1 MYYMTFLLIYDIPRN
16 KSALL
21 VRVWRRLKKMDAKKI
36 TNSVWSVEDDEKI
49 AAFHEIK
56 EAINKAGGEAKIMKV
71 VFIE

>member
-1 MYYMTFLLIYDIPRN
+1 MTFLLIYDIPRN
-16 KSALL
+16 KNALL
-21 VRVWRRLKKMDAKKI
+21 VRVWRKLKKMDAKKI

-49 AAFHEIK
+49 TAFHEIK